1 MSKKEIQF
9 SLKLNIDGK
18 EQFVNVTSSVRQ
30 MQKALSNARTASEGV
45 MGAFMRFNQA
55 TQAFAAMR
63 DALQGLCA
71 DSNAYSAAMAKAN
84 TMAGKQGEDFA
95 QLKGQVA
102 DLAKEIPMARDA
114 LADGLYQVI
123 SNGVPE
129 NNWIEYLRASA
140 KASVGGIADLGE
152 TVKVTSTIIKNYG
165 LSWDQATAIQDK
177 IQLTAKNGV
186 TSFEQLA
193 MALPRVTGNAATL
206 GVSIDDLMATFSTLT
221 GVTGNTAEVSTQLA
235 AIFTALVK
243 PSSEATKMAQQMG
256 IEFNAAA
263 IKSAGGFRQF
273 LTTLDSEVQAYASK
287 TGMLSQEIYAKL
299 FGSAESLRALGP
311 LTNQLKDKF
320 AQNAEAMADSAGT
333 IDSAFDTM
341 SGTGGAQLQ
350 LLKNKFAEITDF
362 VATGA
367 KRISPALNFA
377 ASLGLSINAFNAVR
391 SSVVAF
397 AEACGV
403 SATKLTALRAAALNA
418 RMGVIGLVAALGMIT
433 LNVISEEMQRN
444 SKEARR
450 LREESEKLKAI
461 ERGRADGQ
469 KMAAQVMAQAN
480 SATEAQTQKL
490 SRLRNVVKDN
500 NAKMADR
507 LAAIRK
513 LQGIIPGYTA
523 NIDAQGNAYERNTS
537 KVDDYIKKLKELY
550 VVEAMEQQL
559 KELYKKEVEQTGR
572 VNTARQD
579 YINSVTDY
587 NKERREQKA
596 GSGPGF
602 WQSFVRNFALA
613 TTAGPGGR
621 SGVALSEAANPTKSI
636 KKDRMDTAHD
646 NFLKQKNALTRIQNY
661 RTALYEAIEKVKAE
675 QKNNS
680 GNKSGGSGGN
690 SNGNANNSGGG
701 NSNINDEPEAVI
713 NDKPAAVGSLDWYDE
728 AIQWCDKYIKA
739 TNDVQAAEEMMVKKS
754 ALEANRKDLA
764 IKIGVEKPDKV
775 EVKSALEQLQ
785 DQLKT
790 AQTDFDN
797 ATTIEAKVKAAAK
810 VTELQQQIDTATNG
824 QLSIKAEVEPQ
835 YVVKGSMSD
844 KRKSYQNAQT
854 KASRIQSDF
863 DAGLINKDEAEKQ
876 IKDLNATIN
885 AELGQGVKPFK
896 LEVDTTSAKKS
907 FSDFASNMQSTWGA
921 IESGVNSIVNLS
933 DNLDNAKT
941 GWDKFCVA
949 MNAAFSIMNTITAVM
964 QFINLLTGAGAAAK
978 GASAAATATDTAA
991 KTADAAASTA
1001 IIAANKAT
1009 TASYIEMA
1017 SAAFFAA
1024 HAFIPFA
1031 GAGIASGFVTQA
1043 VATTKAAGLLAMAFA
1058 NGGIVPGASYSGDRL
1073 MARVNSGE
1081 MILNRTQQMRLW
1093 RIVNTPV
1100 VATPQVTTQQ
1110 GHNMPK
1116 LNLET
1121 LRQSLQPQV
1130 VDVNV
1135 RGRLSGRDLQLVMDK
1150 RNTITS
1156 RS

>member
-256 IEFNAAA
+256 IEFNAAS

-350 LLKNKFAEITDF
+350 LLKNKFAEVTDF

-377 ASLGLSINAFNAVR
+377 ASLGLSINAFNAVK

-550 VVEAMEQQL
+550 VVEAMEKQL

-572 VNTARQD
+572 VNTARHD

-613 TTAGPGGR
+613 TAGGHGGH
-621 SGVALSEAANPTKSI
+621 SGVAISEAANPTKSI

-646 NFLKQKNALTRIQNY
+646 NFLNQKNALTRIQNQ

-690 SNGNANNSGGG
+690 NNGNANNSGGG
-701 NSNINDEPEAVI
+701 NSNIK
-713 NDKPAAVGSLDWYDE
+713 DKPAAVGSLDWYDE

-844 KRKSYQNAQT
+844 KRQSYQNAQT

-1024 HAFIPFA
+1024 HAYIPFA

>member
-1 MSKKEIQF
+1 
-9 SLKLNIDGK
+9 
-18 EQFVNVTSSVRQ
+18 
-30 MQKALSNARTASEGV
+30 
-45 MGAFMRFNQA
+45 
-55 TQAFAAMR
+55 
-63 DALQGLCA
+63 
-71 DSNAYSAAMAKAN
+71 
-84 TMAGKQGEDFA
+84 
-95 QLKGQVA
+95 
-102 DLAKEIPMARDA
+102 
-114 LADGLYQVI
+114 
-123 SNGVPE
+123 
-129 NNWIEYLRASA
+129 
-140 KASVGGIADLGE
+140 
-152 TVKVTSTIIKNYG
+152 
-165 LSWDQATAIQDK
+165 
-177 IQLTAKNGV
+177 
-186 TSFEQLA
+186 
-193 MALPRVTGNAATL
+193 
-206 GVSIDDLMATFSTLT
+206 
-221 GVTGNTAEVSTQLA
+221 
-235 AIFTALVK
+235 
-243 PSSEATKMAQQMG
+243 
-256 IEFNAAA
+256 
-263 IKSAGGFRQF
+263 
-273 LTTLDSEVQAYASK
+273 
-287 TGMLSQEIYAKL
+287 
-299 FGSAESLRALGP
+299 
-311 LTNQLKDKF
+311 
-320 AQNAEAMADSAGT
+320 
-333 IDSAFDTM
+333 
-341 SGTGGAQLQ
+341 
-350 LLKNKFAEITDF
+350 
-362 VATGA
+362 
-367 KRISPALNFA
+367 
-377 ASLGLSINAFNAVR
+377 
-391 SSVVAF
+391 
-397 AEACGV
+397 
-403 SATKLTALRAAALNA
+403 
-418 RMGVIGLVAALGMIT
+418 
-433 LNVISEEMQRN
+433 
-444 SKEARR
+444 
-450 LREESEKLKAI
+450 
-461 ERGRADGQ
+461 
-469 KMAAQVMAQAN
+469 
-480 SATEAQTQKL
+480 
-490 SRLRNVVKDN
+490 
-500 NAKMADR
+500 
-507 LAAIRK
+507 
-513 LQGIIPGYTA
+513 
-523 NIDAQGNAYERNTS
+523 
-537 KVDDYIKKLKELY
+537 
-550 VVEAMEQQL
+550 
-559 KELYKKEVEQTGR
+559 
-572 VNTARQD
+572 
-579 YINSVTDY
+579 
-587 NKERREQKA
+587 
-596 GSGPGF
+596 
-602 WQSFVRNFALA
+602 
-613 TTAGPGGR
+613 
-621 SGVALSEAANPTKSI
+621 
-636 KKDRMDTAHD
+636 MDTAHD
-646 NFLKQKNALTRIQNY
+646 NFLNQKNALTRIQNQ

-675 QKNNS
+675 QKNDG
-680 GNKSGGSGGN
+680 GNNGGGSGGN
-690 SNGNANNSGGG
+690 NKGNANNSGGG
-701 NSNINDEPEAVI
+701 NSNIK
-713 NDKPAAVGSLDWYDE
+713 DKPAAVGSLDWYDE

-764 IKIGVEKPDKV
+764 IKIGVEKPDNV

-1024 HAFIPFA
+1024 HAYIPFA

-1110 GHNMPK
+1110 GHNLPK

>member
-45 MGAFMRFNQA
+45 MVTFMRFNQA
-55 TQAFAAMR
+55 TQAFATLR

-129 NNWIEYLRASA
+129 NNWIEFLRASA

-152 TVKVTSTIIKNYG
+152 TVKVTSTLIKNYG

-350 LLKNKFAEITDF
+350 LIKNKFAEVTDF

-367 KRISPALNFA
+367 KRISPVLNFA
-377 ASLGLSINAFNAVR
+377 ASLGLSINAFNAVK
-391 SSVVAF
+391 SSVVSF

-403 SATKLTALRAAALNA
+403 SASKLALLRTAALNA
-418 RMGVIGLVAALGMIT
+418 RLGVIGLVAALGAIT

-550 VVEAMEQQL
+550 VVEAMEKQL

-572 VNTARQD
+572 VNTARHE
-579 YINSVTDY
+579 YVNSVTDY

-613 TTAGPGGR
+613 TAGGHGGR

-636 KKDRMDTAHD
+636 KKDRMDTARD
-646 NFLKQKNALTRIQNY
+646 NFLTQKNALTRIQNY

-675 QKNNS
+675 QKNGG

-690 SNGNANNSGGG
+690 NNGNANNSGGG
-701 NSNINDEPEAVI
+701 NSDKE
-713 NDKPAAVGSLDWYDE
+713 DKPAAVGSLDWYDE

-785 DQLKT
+785 DQLKE
-790 AQTDFDN
+790 AQTEFDN

-810 VTELQQQIDTATNG
+810 VAELQQQIDTATNG

-835 YVVKGSMSD
+835 YIVKGSMAD

-876 IKDLNATIN
+876 INDLNATIN
-885 AELGQGVKPFK
+885 AELGKGVKPFELK
-896 LEVDTTSAKKS
+896 VDTTSAKKS

-949 MNAAFSIMNTITAVM
+949 MNAAFSIMSTITAVM

-1024 HAFIPFA
+1024 HAYIPFA

>member
-9 SLKLNIDGK
+9 SVKLNVDGK
-18 EQFVNVTSSVRQ
+18 EQFGTITTSARALVRSLDDARRTST
-30 MQKALSNARTASEGV
+30 KLSKYLSNV
-45 MGAFMRFNQA
+45 NQA
-55 TQAFAAMR
+55 AGALNAMR

-350 LLKNKFAEITDF
+350 LLKNKFAEVTDF

-377 ASLGLSINAFNAVR
+377 ASLGLSINAFNAVK

-403 SATKLTALRAAALNA
+403 SATKLAALRAAALNA

-444 SKEARR
+444 SKEALR

-550 VVEAMEQQL
+550 VVEAMEKQL

-572 VNTARQD
+572 VNTARHD

-613 TTAGPGGR
+613 TAGGHGGR

-646 NFLKQKNALTRIQNY
+646 NFLNQKNALTRIQNQ

-690 SNGNANNSGGG
+690 NNGNANNSGGG
-701 NSNINDEPEAVI
+701 NSNIK
-713 NDKPAAVGSLDWYDE
+713 DKPAAVGSLDWYDE

-1024 HAFIPFA
+1024 HAYIPFA

>member
-350 LLKNKFAEITDF
+350 LIKNKFAEITDF

-377 ASLGLSINAFNAVR
+377 ASLGLSINAFNAVKT
-391 SSVVAF
+391 SVVAF

-433 LNVISEEMQRN
+433 LNVISDEMQRN

-572 VNTARQD
+572 VNTARHD
-579 YINSVTDY
+579 YVNSVTDY

-613 TTAGPGGR
+613 IAGGPGGR

-646 NFLKQKNALTRIQNY
+646 NFLNQKNALTRIQNH

-675 QKNNS
+675 QKNGG
-680 GNKSGGSGGN
+680 GNNGGGSGGN
-690 SNGNANNSGGG
+690 NNGNDNNSGGG
-701 NSNINDEPEAVI
+701 NSNIKDE
-713 NDKPAAVGSLDWYDE
+713 PAAVGSLDWYDE

-764 IKIGVEKPDKV
+764 IKIGVEKPDNV

-785 DQLKT
+785 DQLKD
-790 AQTDFDN
+790 AQTEFDN
-797 ATTIEAKVKAAAK
+797 ATTIEAKLKASAK
-810 VTELQQQIDTATNG
+810 VSELQQQIDTATKG
-824 QLSIKAEVEPQ
+824 QLSIEAEVEPQ

-876 IKDLNATIN
+876 INDLNATIN

-1024 HAFIPFA
+1024 HAYIPFA

-1110 GHNMPK
+1110 GHNLPK

>member
-9 SLKLNIDGK
+9 SIKLNIDGK
-18 EQFVNVTSSVRQ
+18 EQFGTITTQAKTFEKALDDARQTSSKLSKSLANINQ
-30 MQKALSNARTASEGV
+30 AAGALS
-45 MGAFMRFNQA
+45 
-55 TQAFAAMR
+55 AMR
-63 DALQGLCA
+63 NTLQGLCA

-95 QLKGQVA
+95 HLKAQVA
-102 DLAKEIPMARDA
+102 DLAKEVPMARDA

-129 NNWIEYLRASA
+129 DNWIEYLRASA

-165 LSWDQATAIQDK
+165 LSWDKATDIQDK

-243 PSSEATKMAQQMG
+243 PSSEATKMAKQMG
-256 IEFNAAA
+256 ITFNASA
-263 IKSAGGFRQF
+263 IKSAGGFRKF
-273 LTTLDSEVQAYASK
+273 LATLDKEVQAYASK

-341 SGTGGAQLQ
+341 AGTGSAQMQ
-350 LLKNKFAEITDF
+350 LLKNKFAEFTDI

-377 ASLGLSINAFNAVR
+377 ATLGLSINAFNAIKL
-391 SSVVAF
+391 SVTTF
-397 AEACGV
+397 AQACGV
-403 SATKLTALRAAALNA
+403 SAARLTLLRTAIINV
-418 RMGVIGLVAALGMIT
+418 RMGVIGLVAALGAIT
-433 LNVISEEMQRN
+433 LNVISDEMQRN

-450 LREESEKLKAI
+450 LREENEKLKAI
-461 ERGRADGQ
+461 EQGRANGQ
-469 KMAAQVMAQAN
+469 KMAAYVMTQADK
-480 SATEAQTQKL
+480 ATEAQTQKI
-490 SRLRNVVKDN
+490 SKLRDVVKDH
-500 NAKMADR
+500 NAKMSDR

-513 LQGIIPGYTA
+513 LKGIIPSYTA
-523 NIDAQGNAYERNTS
+523 SIDAQGNAYERNTS

-550 VVEAMEQQL
+550 VVEAMEKQL

-579 YINSVTDY
+579 YIKSSSDY
-587 NKERREQKA
+587 YKERREQKA

-602 WQSFVRNFALA
+602 WQSFVRNWALA
-613 TTAGPGGR
+613 TAGGPGGR
-621 SGVALSEAANPTKSI
+621 SGVAISEGTNPTHSI
-636 KKDRMDTAHD
+636 KKDRKDAAYD
-646 NFLKQKNALTRIQNY
+646 NFLNQKNALIRIQNE
-661 RTALYEAIEKVKAE
+661 RSALKEAIEKVKAE
-675 QKNNS
+675 AK
-680 GNKSGGSGGN
+680 GGGKKDSGGSGDKKKNKIDNKKG
-690 SNGNANNSGGG
+690 
-701 NSNINDEPEAVI
+701 DK
-713 NDKPAAVGSLDWYDE
+713 DKPAVVGSLDWYDE

-739 TNDVQAAEEMMVKKS
+739 TNDVQAAEKIMVKKA
-754 ALEANRKDLA
+754 ALEANRKELA
-764 IKIGVEKPDKV
+764 IKLGIEKPDKV
-775 EVKSALEQLQ
+775 EVKSALELLQ
-785 DQLKT
+785 DQLKE
-790 AQTDFDN
+790 AQTEFDN
-797 ATTIEAKVKAAAK
+797 ATTIEAKLKASAK
-810 VTELQQQIDTATNG
+810 VSELQQQIDTATNG

-835 YVVKGSMSD
+835 YVVKGSMAD
-844 KRKSYQNAQT
+844 KRLSYQNAQN
-854 KASRIQSDF
+854 KANRIQSDF
-863 DAGLINKDEAEKQ
+863 DAGLINKEEAEKQ
-876 IKDLNATIN
+876 ISDLNTTIKT
-885 AELGQGVKPFK
+885 ELGQGVKPFELK
-896 LEVDTTSAKKS
+896 VDTSSAKKS
-907 FSDFASNMQSTWGA
+907 FSDFASNMQSTWSA
-921 IESGVNSIVNLS
+921 VESGVNSIVNLS
-933 DNLDNAKT
+933 DNLENAKT

-964 QFINLLTGAGAAAK
+964 QFINLLTGAGTAAK
-978 GASAAATATDTAA
+978 GASAAATATDTAM
-991 KTADAAASTA
+991 KSADAAAAPA

-1009 TASYIEMA
+1009 TASFLELA
-1017 SAAFFAA
+1017 SAGFFAA
-1024 HAFIPFA
+1024 HAYIPFA
-1031 GAGIASGFVTQA
+1031 GAGIASGYVAQA
-1043 VATTKAAGLLAMAFA
+1043 IAETKAAGILAMAFA
-1058 NGGIVPGASYSGDRL
+1058 NGGIVPGSSYSGDKL
-1073 MARVNSGE
+1073 TARVNSGE
-1081 MILNRTQQMRLW
+1081 MILNRQQQMNLW
-1093 RIVNTPV
+1093 RMVNTPK
-1100 VATPQVTTQQ
+1100 VATPQVATQQ
-1110 GHNMPK
+1110 AHQVPQ
-1116 LNLET
+1116 LSLES